1 MDKKDT
7 EWELEFGN
15 VTRTEKLE
23 LPSWEDTET
32 EQFYVFGWWHG
43 DVELAMRRFDADD
56 DCEYLIVEH
65 KSDKYKENL
74 YGQKVKIV
82 FKKPYN
88 RENYIEACR
97 LCKKLFLG
105 VK

>member
-1 MDKKDT
+1 MDKKDA

-15 VTRTEKLE
+15 IERTEKLE
-23 LPSWEDTET
+23 LPTWEDTYT
-32 EQFYVFGWWHG
+32 EQFYVFGWWWRDG
-43 DVELAMRRFDADD
+43 ELAIRLFDD
-56 DCEYLIVEH
+56 DNCEYLIVEH
-65 KSDKYKENL
+65 KSDQYEENL

-97 LCKKLFLG
+97 LCKKLFLEG
-105 VK
+105 K